1 MAFTMLN
8 ADMSII
14 QKLADNPTETAAEL
28 KAKFDEGGEAVK
40 EYLNSVHLPE
50 LEAEVTGLKG
60 DISGLETAVGEIPAV
75 IDNLTSTSGDRRA
88 VGQPGES
95 AEHGAGGQAEDDHGG
110 HGQPERRRGRGRLY
124 QIRVTG

>member
-14 QKLADNPTETAAEL
+14 QKLADNPTETASEL

-60 DISGLETAVGEIPAV
+60 DISGLETAVGDIPAV
-75 IDNLTSTSGDRRA
+75 IDNLTSTSATDALSANQGKALHTALAGKQKTITAGTGSPSGGADGD
-88 VGQPGES
+88 V
-95 AEHGAGGQAEDDHGG
+95 
-110 HGQPERRRGRGRLY
+110 Y
-124 QIRVTG
+124 IKYV

>member
-14 QKLADNPTETAAEL
+14 QKLADNPTETASEL

-50 LEAEVTGLKG
+50 LETFEQTFF
-60 DISGLETAVGEIPAV
+60 SGGRFAI
-75 IDNLTSTSGDRRA
+75 
-88 VGQPGES
+88 QPS
-95 AEHGAGGQAEDDHGG
+95 
-110 HGQPERRRGRGRLY
+110 
-124 QIRVTG
+124 

>member
-1 MAFTMLN
+1 MAFTQITK
-8 ADMSII
+8 DMSII

-50 LEAEVTGLKG
+50 LEAEVAGLKG

-75 IDNLTSTSGDRRA
+75 IDNLTSTSATDALSANQGKALNTALAGKQKTSTAGTGSPSGGADGD
-88 VGQPGES
+88 V
-95 AEHGAGGQAEDDHGG
+95 
-110 HGQPERRRGRGRLY
+110 Y
-124 QIRVTG
+124 IKYV

>member
-50 LEAEVTGLKG
+50 LEAEVAGLKG
-60 DISGLETAVGEIPAV
+60 DISGLETAVGRFPP
-75 IDNLTSTSGDRRA
+75 S
-88 VGQPGES
+88 
-95 AEHGAGGQAEDDHGG
+95 
-110 HGQPERRRGRGRLY
+110 
-124 QIRVTG
+124 

>member
-1 MAFTMLN
+1 MAFTQITK
-8 ADMSII
+8 DMSII

-75 IDNLTSTSGDRRA
+75 IDNLTSTSATDALSANQGKALNTALAGKQKTITAGMGSPSGGADGD
-88 VGQPGES
+88 V
-95 AEHGAGGQAEDDHGG
+95 
-110 HGQPERRRGRGRLY
+110 Y
-124 QIRVTG
+124 IKYV

>member
-1 MAFTMLN
+1 MAFTQITK
-8 ADMSII
+8 DMSII
-14 QKLADNPTETAAEL
+14 QKLADNPTETASEL

-60 DISGLETAVGEIPAV
+60 DISGLETAGGGYPCRHRQPDEHV
-75 IDNLTSTSGDRRA
+75 GDRRA

-110 HGQPERRRGRGRLY
+110 HGQPSGGADGDVY
-124 QIRVTG
+124 IKYV

>member
-1 MAFTMLN
+1 MAFTQITK
-8 ADMSII
+8 DMSII

-60 DISGLETAVGEIPAV
+60 DISGLETAVGDIPAV
-75 IDNLTSTSGDRRA
+75 IDNLTSTSATDALSANQGKALNTTLAGKQKTITAGTGSPSGGADGD
-88 VGQPGES
+88 V
-95 AEHGAGGQAEDDHGG
+95 
-110 HGQPERRRGRGRLY
+110 Y
-124 QIRVTG
+124 IKYV

>member
-1 MAFTMLN
+1 MAFTQITK
-8 ADMSII
+8 DMSII

-50 LEAEVTGLKG
+50 LEAEVAGLKG

-75 IDNLTSTSGDRRA
+75 IDNLTSTSATDALSANQGKALNTARAGKQKTITAGTRSPSGGADGD
-88 VGQPGES
+88 V
-95 AEHGAGGQAEDDHGG
+95 
-110 HGQPERRRGRGRLY
+110 Y
-124 QIRVTG
+124 IKYV

>member
-75 IDNLTSTSGDRRA
+75 IDNLTSTSATDALSANQGKALNTALAGKQKTITVGTGSPSGGADGD
-88 VGQPGES
+88 V
-95 AEHGAGGQAEDDHGG
+95 
-110 HGQPERRRGRGRLY
+110 Y
-124 QIRVTG
+124 IKYV